1 MNTLEKAFGI
11 AQALNGLTC
20 WVYVTAD
27 DVLKKATPAEIDFY
41 YSKICTN
48 QR

>member
-11 AQALNGLTC
+11 AQALNGMTC
-20 WVYVTAD
+20 CVYVTAD